1 MTRRRF
7 DRTGLAPDRGP
18 GNARQRHLPLARQT
32 NDEADGPCHP
42 GRRVRRSAGVRGG
55 SEQQQAKAGGTTRT
69 AAGRIAIAGFSVLS
83 RRAERLCGIH
93 RHISMQQTVNDDL
106 VEHDADWQFSRIG
119 FAKGFLRTVLR
130 RADRSPNA
138 PGIFRMERVSEDDA
152 MTIEWIARMQ
162 TDGID
167 NASPSTS
174 NVKSIV
180 DGMASDIAS
189 TGPRRSTFGSRAGVD
204 GREGMERDEISSERL
219 RELTKLMR
227 DAERRRVAG
236 GPCPDRAAG
245 IERSRDGRR
254 RSVGWRTFRCRSSV
268 PPGVSDIAFQGPDC
282 RARP

>member
-1 MTRRRF
+1 MKQTVLAILVGACA
-7 DRTGLAPDRGP
+7 GLLAFVAAVNNSRQKQAAPRVPRPDASPSLDFQYFP
-18 GNARQRHLPLARQT
+18 GEPK
-32 NDEADGPCHP
+32 GY
-42 GRRVRRSAGVRGG
+42 AGY
-55 SEQQQAKAGGTTRT
+55 TD
-69 AAGRIAIAGFSVLS
+69 
-83 RRAERLCGIH
+83 
-93 RHISMQQTVNDDL
+93 HISMQQTVNDDL

-130 RADRSPNA
+130 RADRSPSA
-138 PGIFRMERVSEDDA
+138 PGIFRMEGVSEDDA

-174 NVKSIV
+174 NLKSIV